1 MIFDRQ
7 QQHLLLEGKEYTP
20 EDIARF
26 IAEGA
31 ENTPSALWDLYLFL
45 NEWFNDSPVI
55 TVHTSGSTGT
65 PKELNVRKDQM
76 MQSARL
82 TCEFLNLKQGESA
95 LLCMNLRYI
104 GAMMLVVRALVAGLD
119 LIVRPASGH
128 PLSDVKQPLRF
139 AAMVPLQVYNTLRT
153 PEEKERLKQTEILI
167 IGGGAIDEAL
177 ETKIKSLPGAVYS
190 TYGMTETLSHIAL
203 RRLNGTAA
211 SERYYPFS
219 SVNLSL
225 SPENTLVIDA
235 PLVCDGVLQTN
246 DIARIYPDKG
256 FIILGRSS
264 VNILS
269 FIASNSFLIF
279 IKLLRPFISVPFV
292 ITSVPDQ
299 RLGQAVTLLIEGRAD
314 TEEIE
319 NKLQTILTPYYRP
332 KYILTTDCIPQT
344 GNGKVNRAECSDL
357 ARKKLVTFL
366 PSYPH

>member
-26 IAEGA
+26 IAEGT

-65 PKELNVRKDQM
+65 PKELIVRKDQM

-177 ETKIKSLPGAVYS
+177 ETEIKSLPGAVYS

-203 RRLNGTAA
+203 RRLNGPAA
-211 SERYYPFS
+211 SEHYHPFS
-219 SVNLSL
+219 SVHLSL
-225 SPENTLVIDA
+225 SPENTLVIEA
-235 PLVCDGVLQTN
+235 PLVCADILQTN
-246 DIARIYPDKG
+246 DIARIHPDG
-256 FIILGRSS
+256 SFSILGRKDN
-264 VNILS
+264 VI
-269 FIASNSFLIF
+269 NSGGIKIQAEEIEKKLRLLIP
-279 IKLLRPFISVPFV
+279 IPFV
-292 ITSVPDQ
+292 ITSVPDK
-299 RLGQAVTLLIEGRAD
+299 RLGQAVVLLLAEQPDIQEMEKG
-314 TEEIE
+314 I
-319 NKLQTILTPYYRP
+319 QTILEPYYRP
-332 KYILTTDCIPQT
+332 KHILVADCIPQT
-344 GNGKVNRAECSDL
+344 GNGKVNRADCRIL
-357 ARKKLVTFL
+357 AQRLL
-366 PSYPH
+366 QLLNDSSC

>member
-26 IAEGA
+26 IAEGT

-65 PKELNVRKDQM
+65 PKELIVRKDQM

-139 AAMVPLQVYNTLRT
+139 AAMVPLQVYNTLHSY
-153 PEEKERLKQTEILI
+153 
-167 IGGGAIDEAL
+167 D
-177 ETKIKSLPGAVYS
+177 
-190 TYGMTETLSHIAL
+190 
-203 RRLNGTAA
+203 
-211 SERYYPFS
+211 
-219 SVNLSL
+219 
-225 SPENTLVIDA
+225 
-235 PLVCDGVLQTN
+235 
-246 DIARIYPDKG
+246 
-256 FIILGRSS
+256 
-264 VNILS
+264 
-269 FIASNSFLIF
+269 
-279 IKLLRPFISVPFV
+279 KLL
-292 ITSVPDQ
+292 ITMIMTSNM
-299 RLGQAVTLLIEGRAD
+299 L
-314 TEEIE
+314 
-319 NKLQTILTPYYRP
+319 
-332 KYILTTDCIPQT
+332 C
-344 GNGKVNRAECSDL
+344 KVQDL
-357 ARKKLVTFL
+357 
-366 PSYPH
+366 